1 MPRTFGSARV
11 ARRFCLAVIGSSV
24 LFGAA
29 PAAQADLRVD
39 TNQRLTAD
47 SSPFRGKDQPAL
59 AVNPNN
65 PRHIVATNSD
75 YLNEDCEASASFDGG
90 ATWSDSFSLQ
100 PPAGGS
106 PFMASCRVSNHAGE
120 SMFQGVAF
128 GSGQT
133 VFATSIT
140 PRQTLG
146 VEEGASS
153 IVYKSTNGGVTWSAG
168 VVALPGGPGSTIAT
182 GPYYELPSVL
192 VQPGAGTGGADIVYS
207 VARDAS
213 GSGNSTNP
221 PCALS
226 RCDAIRIARSL
237 DGGAT
242 FGAPVQVSPAGVPA
256 IDAASPVI
264 DAAGNISVTWRT
276 VSPVVDPAVPTVG
289 EVQFTR
295 STDQGQ
301 TWSPPVVVTKVTNMS
316 RTSGQ
321 HAVPAA
327 STASTF
333 PRLAVN
339 SQNGN
344 LYIVY
349 NQGPPGPVA
358 PAGGFQGAD
367 HFIPPDSHVYFQR
380 SLNNGATW
388 STPKLVNDNTIHPGT
403 QIVQTRHPAIAVA
416 PSGRVDIVWED
427 RRHWYQGPGERTCLH
442 THLFCDD
449 ARLGDTY
456 YAYSNNNGLTFS
468 ADRRISDQSHNNDT
482 GYDYRF
488 ATYWAFGPA
497 LAHMGDDDLMVAWM
511 DARNG
516 SFETDNQDIF
526 LAKVRRGAPATV
538 PQERIDQPS
547 NIALSLA
554 LSKRTFAGGGEGL
567 LNSTFASRNGTKVV
581 IVNENDVA
589 GALAGAVLARANVG
603 PVLLSP
609 AGGLPDSVKAEV
621 SRLNPAGAYV
631 IGNAGQLSAQVV
643 ADLTAAGVGGTIS
656 RLEGT
661 GDAGTAAAIAAAF
674 DRRTQVEK
682 DGSVPAFDAAVIAN
696 PAGPDAVAAAGLAA
710 ARRLPILYVNSGSVP
725 AATSAALASLN
736 INRTLV
742 IGGSGQ
748 ISSTAGLPSPKRL
761 GGADQYATSRAV
773 VEESLARGLPSNI
786 VYVADGTRR
795 MDAALL
801 GFAVGRSTGI
811 MALSPGSASATA
823 PATATASDLTRID
836 RFVVVEA
843 AAPAAP
849 GGGTVVTPPPPPPP
863 PPTQIVPTTV
873 PRVAI
878 RGMTAR
884 VSPTRDR
891 RAPYRFTVSG
901 RIIRPAGIGPS
912 ACRRGT
918 VSAQW
923 KTIGG
928 TTLST
933 RRVTLSSTCTYR
945 SRVTFQNKKRLGNG
959 RLKVRVRFRG
969 NARFLPRGPLTR
981 TLRAG

>member
-1 MPRTFGSARV
+1 MPRTLGRARI
-11 ARRFCLAVIGSSV
+11 ARRLSLAVIAGV
-24 LFGAA
+24 ALFGAA

-39 TNQRLTAD
+39 DNQRLPAD
-47 SSPFRGKDQPAL
+47 SSPFRGKDQPGL
-59 AVNPNN
+59 AVNPSN

-90 ATWSDSFSLQ
+90 ATWSDSFTLQ
-100 PPAGGS
+100 PPAGGT
-106 PFMASCRVSNHAGE
+106 PFMASCRVSNHSGE

-133 VFATSIT
+133 VYATSIT
-140 PRQTLG
+140 PRQNLG
-146 VEEGASS
+146 VEEGASGL
-153 IVYKSTNGGVTWSAG
+153 VYKSTNGGVTWSAG
-168 VVALPGGPGSTIAT
+168 VVSLPGGLGSTIAT

-192 VQPGAGTGGADIVYS
+192 VQPGAGTNGADIVYS
-207 VARDAS
+207 VARDFS
-213 GSGNSTNP
+213 GSGNPT
-221 PCALS
+221 CAIA
-226 RCDAIRIARSL
+226 RCDAVRIARSL
-237 DGGAT
+237 DGGQT
-242 FGAPVQVSPAGVPA
+242 FGAPVQVSPPGVPTV
-256 IDAASPVI
+256 DAASPVI

-276 VSPVVDPAVPTVG
+276 RSPVVDPAVPSVG
-289 EVQFTR
+289 EIHFTR

-301 TWSPPVVVTKVTNMS
+301 TWSPPVVVTRVTNMA

-321 HAVPAA
+321 HTVPAA
-327 STASTF
+327 SSASSF
-333 PRLAVN
+333 PRVAVN
-339 SQNGN
+339 GQNGN

-349 NQGPPGPVA
+349 NQGPPGPTA
-358 PAGGFQGAD
+358 PAGGYQGAD

-380 SLNNGATW
+380 SLDNGATW

-456 YAYSNNNGLTFS
+456 YAYSNNNGATFS
-468 ADRRISDQSHNNDT
+468 ANRRISDHSHNNDT

-511 DARNG
+511 DSRDG
-516 SFETDNQDIF
+516 SFETDNQDIY

-538 PQERIDQPS
+538 PQEKIDQPGDV
-547 NIALSLA
+547 ALSLA
-554 LSKRTFAGGGEGL
+554 LSKRTFPGGGEGL
-567 LNSTFASRNGTKVV
+567 MNSVFASRNGTKVV

-621 SRLNPAGAYV
+621 ARLNPAGAYV
-631 IGNAGQLSAQVV
+631 IGDSGQLSAQVV
-643 ADLTAAGVGGTIS
+643 TDLTAAGVGGTIS

-674 DRRTQVEK
+674 DRRTDAEK
-682 DGSVPAFDAAVIAN
+682 AGLVPAFDAAVIAN

-742 IGGSGQ
+742 VGGTGQ

-773 VEESLARGLPSNI
+773 VDESLARGLPSNV
-786 VYVADGTRR
+786 VYVADGARP

-823 PATATASDLTRID
+823 PATAAAADLTGID

-843 AAPAAP
+843 TPPAAP
-849 GGGTVVTPPPPPPP
+849 GGGGAVVTPPPPPAAG
-863 PPTQIVPTTV
+863 TTPAV
-873 PRVAI
+873 CGTLKLVKTNASKIKTRADVRLRLPCAGRLTA
-878 RGMTAR
+878 TAR
-884 VSPTRDR
+884 TR
-891 RAPYRFTVSG
+891 
-901 RIIRPAGIGPS
+901 
-912 ACRRGT
+912 
-918 VSAQW
+918 
-923 KTIGG
+923 
-928 TTLST
+928 L
-933 RRVTLSSTCTYR
+933 RV
-945 SRVTFQNKKRLGNG
+945 NG
-959 RLKVRVRFRG
+959 RLRPVRQTAKIVRLSGLNRSVRITLSR
-969 NARFLPRGPLTR
+969 AALR
-981 TLRAG
+981 TLRRNGRLTITMRAAFTPSTLSATSKKSVRTVNVTLRVKKSK